1 MEIKL
6 RILKEAGLMFA
17 KFGIRS
23 ITMDS
28 IANELGVSKRTLYE
42 TFEDKDDLVF
52 QTIREGTK
60 KHKAFCQN
68 TIAKSEN
75 VIEAIFSVIKIN
87 NEIFGKI
94 NPLFLEDLKKYHSQ
108 IFRVLQE
115 KGEIRDYKMTLKL
128 LKRGV
133 QEEIFSSDLNVE
145 IINVFFHKIA
155 DSIHSD
161 DLKEYSKEQLSKS
174 VLLPYLYGIATDK
187 GRVLIDNYFKDFN

>member
-1 MEIKL
+1 MEIRL
-6 RILKEAGLMFA
+6 RILREAGRMFS

-42 TFEDKDDLVF
+42 TFKDKDDLVF
-52 QTIREGTK
+52 QTIKEGTK

-87 NEIFGKI
+87 NQTFGKI
-94 NPLFLEDLKKYHSQ
+94 NPLFFEDLKKYHSQ
-108 IFRVLQE
+108 IFRSLQE

-133 QEEIFSSDLNVE
+133 QEEVFSGELNVE
-145 IINVFFHKIA
+145 IINVFFHKIM
-155 DSIHSD
+155 DSVHSEEF
-161 DLKEYSKEQLSKS
+161 KEYSKEQLAKS
-174 VLLPYLYGIATDK
+174 VLLPYLYGISTDK
-187 GRVLIDNYFKDFN
+187 GRVLIENYVKGFN